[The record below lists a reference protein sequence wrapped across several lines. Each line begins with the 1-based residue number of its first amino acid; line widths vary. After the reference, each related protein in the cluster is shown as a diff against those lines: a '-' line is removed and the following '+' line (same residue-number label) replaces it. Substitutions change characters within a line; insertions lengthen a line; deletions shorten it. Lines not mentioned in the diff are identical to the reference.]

1 MYILLPLFCITTTQN
16 FQTLPCYMFYGGKV
30 VCGPVHFFLCCS
42 FSPQCS
48 PWHFSFSHH
57 RYKIFMFFFQQNWSP
72 LFFICHSSSFSV
84 IHANVDIKIKSK
96 ERIGF
101 VVVIFLS
108 LKVRVAMQF
117 NDEMQGYLK
126 SKISPR
132 LTWWG
137 WRTYEQ
143 DPCMYGWFCQNQ
155 NFLDA

>member
-1 MYILLPLFCITTTQN
+1 M
-16 FQTLPCYMFYGGKV
+16 
-30 VCGPVHFFLCCS
+30 
-42 FSPQCS
+42 
-48 PWHFSFSHH
+48 
-57 RYKIFMFFFQQNWSP
+57 
-72 LFFICHSSSFSV
+72 FFICHSSSFSV

-132 LTWWG
+132 LT
-137 WRTYEQ
+137 
-143 DPCMYGWFCQNQ
+143 
-155 NFLDA
+155 